1 MASHDNIGDFL
12 TIIRNAS
19 SARKET
25 CSADWSKVR
34 EGIAN
39 ILKNAGYIADIA
51 VEGEKA
57 AKKVIITLKYVNE
70 VPALTQIERVSKPG
84 RRLYYSY
91 TDIPRVLGG
100 MGISIL
106 TTSSGILNDSDCRA
120 KKAGGELI
128 CKVW

>member
-19 SARKET
+19 SARKDV
-25 CSADWSKVR
+25 CSASYSKMR
-34 EGIAN
+34 EGIAG
-39 ILKNAGYIADIA
+39 ILKDTGYIAG
-51 VEGEKA
+51 VEVSGEKA
-57 AKKVIITLKYVNE
+57 EKQITVTLKYVNE
-70 VPALTQIERVSKPG
+70 IPAITQIERVSKPG
-84 RRLYYSY
+84 RRMYYTY

-106 TTSSGILNDSDCRA
+106 TTSRGIMNDTDCRA

>member
-19 SARKET
+19 TARKDS
-25 CSADWSKVR
+25 CSAAFSKVR
-34 EGIAN
+34 EGIAS
-39 ILKNAGYIADIA
+39 ILKSCGYIADYE
-51 VEGEKA
+51 VSGEKA
-57 AKKVIITLKYVNE
+57 DKKITLTLKYVNDI
-70 VPALTQIERVSKPG
+70 PAITQIERISKPG
-84 RRLYYSY
+84 RRMYYTY

-106 TTSSGILNDSDCRA
+106 TTSRGIMNDTDCRA
-120 KKAGGELI
+120 QKAGGELI

>member
-19 SARKET
+19 SARKDV
-25 CSADWSKVR
+25 CAASASNVR
-34 EGIAN
+34 EGIAK
-39 ILKNAGYIADIA
+39 ILKDSGYIADYSVA
-51 VEGEKA
+51 GEKA
-57 AKKVIITLKYVNE
+57 DKKITITLKYVNE

-91 TDIPRVLGG
+91 TDVPRVLGG

-106 TTSSGILNDSDCRA
+106 TTSRGILSDAQCRA
-120 KKAGGELI
+120 NKAGGELI

>member
-19 SARKET
+19 AAGKDT
-25 CSADWSKVR
+25 CIASCSNIR
-34 EGIAN
+34 EGIAK
-39 ILKNAGYIADIA
+39 ILKAEGYIADYA
-51 VEGEKA
+51 VDGEKA
-57 AKKVIITLKYVNE
+57 QKKITITLKYSNGV
-70 VPALTQIERVSKPG
+70 AAITKIDRVSKPG
-84 RRLYYSY
+84 RRLYYSC

-106 TTSSGILNDSDCRA
+106 TTSRGVLSDKEARA
-120 KKAGGELI
+120 NKAGGELL

>member
-19 SARKET
+19 NARKET
-25 CSADWSKVR
+25 CSASYSKMR
-34 EGIAN
+34 EGIAA
-39 ILKNAGYIADIA
+39 ILKDAGYIAGFE
-51 VEGEKA
+51 VSGEKA
-57 AKKVIITLKYVNE
+57 EKQITVTLKYVNE
-70 VPALTQIERVSKPG
+70 IPAITQIERVSKPG
-84 RRLYYSY
+84 RRMYYTY

-106 TTSSGILNDSDCRA
+106 TTSRGIMNDTDCRA